1 MKIIYLVVVLI
12 ALGLTAS
19 CNDGK
24 NKQAEQGK
32 IVPVVTINQRDTLI
46 QNSFVA
52 DIQAK
57 KNIEIRSRATGIID
71 QIFVNEGQFVKK
83 GQRLF
88 KTNDAELQMERN
100 KVAASL
106 KQANA
111 EIRIAE
117 IEVNQLQALFAKDFV
132 ASNELDMAK
141 AKLASAKAKRAYVDA
156 ELNAVQ
162 QKISFTNI
170 VAPFDGVIDVIPLKE
185 GSLVENGTLLTT
197 LSQLNEVYAY
207 FSIPENLYFELLAHD
222 KMGKHQKIELILP
235 NQEHYDF
242 TGTLKTAEGEID
254 PATGSIRYKVLFP
267 NPDRLIKHGTSGKL
281 VISEK
286 EDDVIIVPQK
296 ATFSIQDKTYVF
308 VVDKDQKVKMTN
320 IEIDTNLQESYIVSD
335 GLKLG
340 DVIVLEG
347 TQSLRDGDKIQVKS
361 NVTPK
366 TRK

>member
-1 MKIIYLVVVLI
+1 MKKIYLVVALI
-12 ALGLTAS
+12 VLGLTAS
-19 CNDGK
+19 CSDNS
-24 NKQAEQGK
+24 NKKEKQGK
-32 IVPVVTINQRDTLI
+32 SVPVITIKHKDTLI

-57 KNIEIRSRATGIID
+57 KNIEIRSRAAGIIE

-88 KTNDAELQMERN
+88 KTNDAELRMELN
-100 KVAASL
+100 KVMASL
-106 KQANA
+106 QQADA
-111 EIRIAE
+111 DIRIAE
-117 IEVNQLQALFAKDFV
+117 IEVNQLKALFAKDFV

-156 ELNAVQ
+156 ELRAVQ

-185 GSLVENGTLLTT
+185 GSLVENGALLTT

-207 FSIPENLYFELLAHD
+207 FSIPENLYFELIAEE
-222 KMGKHQKIELILP
+222 KIGKHQKIELILP

-242 TGTLKTAEGEID
+242 RGTLKTAEGEID
-254 PATGSIRYKVLFP
+254 PATGSIRYKVMFP

-281 VISEK
+281 VISER
-286 EDDVIIVPQK
+286 EENAIIIPQK

-308 VVDKDQKVKMTN
+308 VVGKDQKVKMTN
-320 IEIDTNLQESYIVSD
+320 IQIGSTLRESYIVTS

-347 TQSLRDGDKIQVKS
+347 TQSLRDGDVIKVKS
-361 NVTPK
+361 TSK
-366 TRK
+366 TR

>member
-1 MKIIYLVVVLI
+1 MKKNYIVLVLML
-12 ALGLTAS
+12 LGLLIS
-19 CNDGK
+19 CNNNTNRK
-24 NKQAEQGK
+24 EKQEK
-32 IVPVVTINQRDTLI
+32 SVPVMAVSKTDTLI

-57 KNIEIRSRATGIID
+57 KNIEIRSRAAGIIE

-88 KTNDAELQMERN
+88 KTNDAELRMERN
-100 KVAASL
+100 KVMASL
-106 KQANA
+106 KQADA
-111 EIRIAE
+111 DIRIAE
-117 IEVNQLQALFAKDFV
+117 IEVNQLQVLYAKDFV
-132 ASNELDMAK
+132 ASNELNMAK
-141 AKLASAKAKRAYVDA
+141 AKLASTKAKRAYVDA
-156 ELNAVQ
+156 ELKAIQ

-170 VAPFDGVIDVIPLKE
+170 IAPFDGVIDVIPLKE

-235 NQEHYDF
+235 NQEHYDYN
-242 TGTLKTAEGEID
+242 GTLKTAEGEID
-254 PATGSIRYKVLFP
+254 PTTGSIRYKVMFP
-267 NPDRLIKHGTSGKL
+267 NPKLHIKHGTSGKL

-286 EDDVIIVPQK
+286 EEKAIIIPQK

-308 VVDKDQKVKMTN
+308 VVEKDQKVKMRNVQIGST
-320 IEIDTNLQESYIVSD
+320 LSESYIISA
-335 GLKLG
+335 GLNLG
-340 DVIVLEG
+340 DAIVLEG
-347 TQSLRDGDKIQVKS
+347 TQSLRDGDVIKIKS
-361 NVTPK
+361 TSK